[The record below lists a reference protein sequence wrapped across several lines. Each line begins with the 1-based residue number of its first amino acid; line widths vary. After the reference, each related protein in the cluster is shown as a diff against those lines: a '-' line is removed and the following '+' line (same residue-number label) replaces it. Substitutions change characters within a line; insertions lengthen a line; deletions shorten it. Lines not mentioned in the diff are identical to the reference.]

1 MNIQVAFFG
10 SLTDLI
16 GKSKLIVNDCHDT
29 QSLKE
34 RLISEYPKLKDSV
47 FLISVNKKLIKNN
60 QKLEHGNEVAFLPP
74 FAGG

>member
-1 MNIQVAFFG
+1 MNIQVTFFG

-16 GKSKLIVNDCHDT
+16 GKPKLIVNSCNDT

-34 RLISEYPKLKDSV
+34 KLISEYPKLKNSV